1 MGKYLAAYAGC
12 LACFLAID
20 AVWLALVARRF
31 YADQL
36 GDLMKATPAFTIAAV
51 FYLAYAAAIVIL
63 AIRPAIHAGSPLH
76 ALTLGAVLGF
86 AAYGTYDITN
96 LATLRNWPW
105 QVSAVDWAWGT
116 VLTGV
121 SAWAGYHAARVC

>member
-20 AVWLALVARRF
+20 AIWLGLVAKRF

-36 GDLMKATPAFTIAAV
+36 GDLLKASPSLGVAAV
-51 FYLAYAAAIVIL
+51 FYLAYAVAVVIL
-63 AIRPAIHAGSPLH
+63 AVRPAIIAESPLH
-76 ALTLGAVLGF
+76 ALALGAVLGF

-96 LATLRNWPW
+96 LATIRNWPW

-121 SAWAGYHAARVC
+121 SAWAGYHASRAL